1 LEFDE
6 AFYLKHYSDVAEAV
20 RRGDWPSALTHYCV
34 AGKARGRV
42 AAAPVDA
49 DWYVNTY
56 PLVAREIAL
65 GRAISVD
72 DHFHR
77 IGKYRG
83 YLPARGAARPDNPAA
98 MHSRF
103 GGLWTDVGN
112 ALDIVDG
119 RHKIGQINADQ
130 ATLLR
135 QWITQGYVVLPN
147 RIPGEILDRAEA
159 ELDRAYHGG
168 MPHLR
173 FAVHGIAQNTPWVE
187 EALTQPAKALDL
199 HWSSLETRNLIFA
212 EPVLRFLHLIFER
225 PPLASQTLGFWRG
238 SAQDGHQDSAYVNY
252 SVPMQFAASWI
263 ALEDVQV
270 GAGELFYYRGSHRM
284 PEFLYAGKFKG
295 AEETKRLRPGIDL
308 AKDYVRHI
316 DLIRSQAEGMQLQT
330 DRFLAKR
337 GEVLLWSADLA
348 HGGSKISVAHTRKSV
363 VTHYCPAELVPN
375 YFEGR
380 PTPTIL
386 EHGDH
391 AFYTTAH
398 Y

>member
-6 AFYLKHYSDVAEAV
+6 AFYLEHYSDVAEAV
-20 RRGDWPSALTHYCV
+20 RRGDWPSALTHYWV

-49 DWYVNTY
+49 EWYVQTY
-56 PLVAREIAL
+56 PLVAHEIAI

-77 IGKYRG
+77 IGKFRG
-83 YLPARGAARPDNPAA
+83 YLPAPGAARRDNPAA

-119 RHKIGQINADQ
+119 RHKIGQINTDQ
-130 ATLLR
+130 AALLR
-135 QWITQGYVVLPN
+135 QWITQGYVVLPT

-173 FAVHGIAQNTPWVE
+173 FAVHGEAENSTWVDGV
-187 EALTQPAKALDL
+187 LTRPAKALDL
-199 HWSSLETRNLIFA
+199 HWFSPDIRDLIFA
-212 EPVLRFLHLIFER
+212 EPVVAFLHLIFER

-238 SAQDGHQDSAYVNY
+238 SAQEGHQDSAYVNY
-252 SVPMQFAASWI
+252 SLPMQFAASWI

-270 GAGELFYYRGSHRM
+270 GAGELFYHRGSHRM
-284 PEFLYAGKFKG
+284 PEFFYAARFKG
-295 AEETKRLRPGIDL
+295 AEEAKRVRPGVNL
-308 AKDYVRHI
+308 GQDYPRHI
-316 DLIRSQAEGMQLQT
+316 DLIRRQAEGMGLT
-330 DRFLAKR
+330 TERFLAKR
-337 GEVLLWSADLA
+337 GDVLLWSADLA
-348 HGGSKISVAHTRKSV
+348 HGGSEISTAQTRKSV
-363 VTHYCPAELVPN
+363 VTHYCPAELVPT
-375 YFEGR
+375 YFEANR
-380 PTPTIL
+380 PIQVL
-386 EHGDH
+386 EHGTH
-391 AFYTTAH
+391 AYYSTSH